1 MYNLILMIL
10 MWFVPSP
17 PPLMV
22 ATPIVVTIA
31 PEVITYADRYTI
43 TYRLSKL
50 ILSNADKYNIP
61 HDIAF
66 QLVYTESRFN
76 SRARGL
82 AGEVG
87 LGQILP
93 STARTMEPDITIQD
107 LYDPATNLDVSFKYL
122 GGLMDMFREQ
132 AVQRA
137 VASYNR
143 GPKYGHTAS
152 SYRVASL
159 MYVND
164 VMQLDK

>member
-1 MYNLILMIL
+1 MFITPQ
-10 MWFVPSP
+10 PS
-17 PPLMV
+17 LMV

-31 PEVITYADRYTI
+31 PEVITYADQYTI

-50 ILSNADKYNIP
+50 ILSKADKYDIP

-76 SRARGL
+76 SHALGL
-82 AGEVG
+82 AGEIG

-93 STARTMEPDITIQD
+93 STARTMESDITIQD
-107 LYDPATNLDVSFKYL
+107 LYDPATNLEVSFRYL
-122 GGLMDMFREQ
+122 GGLMVMFREQ

-143 GPKYGHTAS
+143 GPRYGHTAS
-152 SYRVASL
+152 SYRVAAL
-159 MYVND
+159 VYVND
-164 VMQLDK
+164 VMRLDK